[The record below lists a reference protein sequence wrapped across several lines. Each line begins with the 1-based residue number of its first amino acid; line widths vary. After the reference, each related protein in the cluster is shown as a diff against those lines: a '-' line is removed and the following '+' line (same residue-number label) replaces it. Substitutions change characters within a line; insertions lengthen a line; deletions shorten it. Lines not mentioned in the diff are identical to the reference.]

1 MQKSNDH
8 GSARRDTGPAKRR
21 AAVLAAVMVVG
32 IIAAALA
39 AVMLR
44 QRAAAVTDT
53 EPVYRVRRGPLT
65 ISVTE
70 PGSVS
75 ALDQVEII
83 SEVEGQTIILDMVEE
98 GRLVEEG
105 DLLVTLD
112 AAGLNDR
119 LVEQQ
124 IRVHNAEAAFVRAR
138 ENLEVTRNQTEA
150 DIAGAELKLQFARED
165 RVKYE
170 EGDYPK
176 QLMELESR
184 ITLAREELEQSTQT
198 LEWSQALFDEQYI
211 SKTELERDRLSRQR
225 AELDL
230 TLAQANLDLFK
241 NYSHQRQRDQL
252 RNDEEQAAM
261 ALART
266 RLRANADIVQAEAD
280 LRARDAEYERQKDR
294 LERIEDQLRKTEI
307 VAPRSG
313 MVVYATTGRSRWSSG
328 EPLEPG
334 QQVRERQTLIYLPS
348 PGRMRVDV
356 LVRESVLQMIERGQR
371 ARVTLDALPGREYFG
386 RVVRI
391 APLPDAAMR
400 WMNPDLKVYSTQI
413 NLDEGAIE
421 LRTGMSCRAE
431 IIIEEYDDVLAVPI
445 QAVLRIDGRPTVYV
459 RSGRDFV
466 AQPIEIGLD
475 NNRMVHVLDGLAEGD
490 IVWLTPP
497 LDADAAPL
505 TRTMEPAGDDHDPGT
520 VTPEAAPAGED
531 SGAESRERRPPET
544 EGQSRPRGDGRRANR
559 PAGE

>member
-1 MQKSNDH
+1 MGTMKNHAAPSQGVVHTK
-8 GSARRDTGPAKRR
+8 GRR
-21 AAVLAAVMVVG
+21 A
-32 IIAAALA
+32 IIAGTAATVF
-39 AVMLR
+39 AVAVVAVAMQR
-44 QRAAAVTDT
+44 QRTGTATDT
-53 EPVYRVRRGPLT
+53 EPTYRIRRGPLT

-75 ALDQVEII
+75 ALDQVEIT
-83 SEVEGQTIILDMVEE
+83 SEVEGQTTILEMVEE

-112 AAGLNDR
+112 ASGLNDR

-124 IRVHNAEAAFVRAR
+124 IRVHNNEAAFIRAR

-150 DIAGAELKLQFARED
+150 DISAAELKLQFARED

-170 EGDYPK
+170 QGDYPK

-184 ITLAREELEQSTQT
+184 ITLAQEDLEQTTQT

-211 SKTELERDRLSRQR
+211 SKTELERDRLARQR

-230 TLAQANLDLFK
+230 TLAQANLDLFR
-241 NYSHQRQRDQL
+241 NYTHQRQLDQL

-261 ALART
+261 ALERT

-280 LRARDAEYERQKDR
+280 LRAREAEFQRQKDR
-294 LERIEDQLRKTEI
+294 LAQIEDQLRKTQI
-307 VAPRSG
+307 YAPRSG
-313 MVVYATTGRSRWSSG
+313 MVVYATTGQTRWSSG
-328 EPLEPG
+328 EPLEAG

-348 PGRMRVDV
+348 PGRMRVDIQ
-356 LVRESVLQMIERGQR
+356 VRESVLEMIERGQR
-371 ARVTLDALPGREYFG
+371 ARVSLDALPGREYSG

-391 APLPDAAMR
+391 APLPDASMR

-413 NLDEGAIE
+413 NLDDGAMD

-431 IIIEEYDDVLAVPI
+431 IIIEEHDDVLAVPI
-445 QAVLRIDGRPTVYV
+445 QTVVRVQGRPTVYV
-459 RSGRDFV
+459 RSGREFLPR
-466 AQPIEIGLD
+466 AIEIGLD
-475 NNRMVHVLDGLAEGD
+475 NNHMVHVKSGLAEGD

-497 LDADAAPL
+497 LDADASPL
-505 TRTMEPAGDDHDPGT
+505 ARGAETTD
-520 VTPEAAPAGED
+520 ED
-531 SGAESRERRPPET
+531 SEAVMPEPPAADRSGDERLAEPGGERRQRAE
-544 EGQSRPRGDGRRANR
+544 GRRANL
-559 PAGE
+559 PVHE